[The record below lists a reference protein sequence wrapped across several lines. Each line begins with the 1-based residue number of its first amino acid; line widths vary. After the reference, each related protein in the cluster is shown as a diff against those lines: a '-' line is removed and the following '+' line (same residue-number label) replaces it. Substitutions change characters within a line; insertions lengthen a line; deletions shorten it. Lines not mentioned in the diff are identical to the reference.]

1 MVTVILLPNLPTVP
15 CAHSS
20 TLVESLQDT
29 KLTVYQ
35 HISNFLHEFDVGLM
49 EYRVWHKS
57 LNDF

>member
-49 EYRVWHKS
+49 EYHSDR
-57 LNDF
+57 